1 MSVKG
6 IIDLSKAIGFQV
18 APEYAATIIAV
29 ITPVRTWVMYGV
41 AIVGFLLQR
50 VVLEEVTEEPN
61 PDKPDDPPKKKMV
74 QKKNQPKIFSLFCG
88 LLIGLCAT
96 ADAFLGRHLE
106 TLKDGGKGA
115 MVRALTRK
123 PTKSPAKGESKTPS
137 KDIESAK
144 DEEEKVTPPA
154 LNIAPQKETENPL
167 EAIGQLSARI
177 FGGAP
182 REPET
187 KKEPEVRA

>member
-74 QKKNQPKIFSLFCG
+74 QKKNQVITKI
-88 LLIGLCAT
+88 A
-96 ADAFLGRHLE
+96 
-106 TLKDGGKGA
+106 
-115 MVRALTRK
+115 
-123 PTKSPAKGESKTPS
+123 
-137 KDIESAK
+137 
-144 DEEEKVTPPA
+144 
-154 LNIAPQKETENPL
+154 APQK
-167 EAIGQLSARI
+167 
-177 FGGAP
+177 
-182 REPET
+182 
-187 KKEPEVRA
+187 